1 MNFIYYLLIIFF
13 FIVTPTFA
21 NELYTLKDLMKIAL
35 EKAETINITREEE
48 LISKYDKTKAIS
60 TLIPDISLYGSH
72 RRYTDEKRSG
82 RRINIPGTD
91 SYVNIDTIVQP
102 ESSSNWGARL
112 DQTYSLGGREF
123 IGISIANENIRRSK
137 YEVERVSEDYL
148 MEVANAYFSVL
159 MAKRNVE
166 IAKANRDRL
175 ETHRDDAEKRYLVGE
190 DTKTVLLR
198 AAAELSGS
206 ESDLVRVKNNLR
218 FAKIYLARLVGI
230 GLKYDINEV
239 DLEEPDIT
247 DVDKLLAEAYDNRPE
262 IKQSELDKIIFDKQI
277 KYARSAFFPDVGIEG
292 VYSKTDLDPESAED
306 GSVAD
311 ESIYFG
317 LSMTFPVFEGGFR
330 RADVAQAKAQR
341 RQAALSYFDT
351 KKSINVEVKDAYL
364 DCLTERRNL
373 ESYKDQ
379 LVYAKDNYRLVSR
392 QFNVGLAS
400 SVDYIDANTLLL
412 TSERQVSDAFYNYQL
427 AIVRLKKAIGRLMTD
442 FGLK

>member
-351 KKSINVEVKDAYL
+351 KKSINVEVEDAYL

>member
-1 MNFIYYLLIIFF
+1 MNLIYRLPIIFF
-13 FIVTPTFA
+13 LIVTPTFA
-21 NELYTLKDLMKIAL
+21 NEMYTLKDLLKIAL
-35 EKAETINITREEE
+35 EKAETINITREDE

-60 TLIPDISLYGSH
+60 TIIPDISLYGSH

-91 SYVNIDTIVQP
+91 SYVNIDSIVQP

-112 DQTYSLGGREF
+112 DQSYSLGGREF
-123 IGISIANENIRRSK
+123 IGISIAKENIKRSK

-175 ETHRDDAEKRYLVGE
+175 KTHKDDAEKRYLVGE

-198 AAAELSGS
+198 AEAELSGS
-206 ESDLVRVKNNLR
+206 ESDLVREKNNLK

-230 GLKYDINEV
+230 GLNYDINEV
-239 DLEEPDIT
+239 DLEEPDMT
-247 DVDKLLAEAYDNRPE
+247 DINKLLTVAYDNRPE
-262 IKQSELDKIIFDKQI
+262 IKQTELDKIIFDKQI
-277 KYARSAFFPDVGIEG
+277 KYARSAFFPDLGIEG
-292 VYSKTDLDPESAED
+292 VYSKTDLDPERAED
-306 GSVAD
+306 GTVAD

-364 DCLTERRNL
+364 DCLTESRNL
-373 ESYKDQ
+373 KSYKDQ

-400 SVDYIDANTLLL
+400 PVDYIDANTLLL

-427 AIVRLKKAIGRLMTD
+427 AIVRLKKAIGRLMAD
-442 FGLK
+442 FDLK